1 MYANQA
7 TFDHFKMIRDRFHR
21 VTHKD
26 GLIYVRDKM
35 VLRQTKMSC
44 MPDVII
50 RREFVQLA
58 KFHSDDVE
66 AVFDVYLTRI
76 ETLMGNE
83 VCRQY
88 MELLKRSKDSSLEQL
103 RVLKDSKK
111 KKRKRKREP

>member
-21 VTHKD
+21 MTHKD

-44 MPDVII
+44 MSDVII

-103 RVLKDSKK
+103 RVLKK